1 MVRSALFTCNCPP
14 LSGEY
19 YLCTLLL
26 FHSSSKIL
34 SSISGRKEV
43 YERRTIRSNCRN
55 GLRYVRKI
63 SVENCE
69 CARSDYICDF
79 GFRKDAAWT
88 ESCVKNP
95 DFGHDPYAVPSDC
108 KPGRFYNRTRGY
120 VKIRGDTCAGG
131 RAKVGRHN
139 NR

>member
-1 MVRSALFTCNCPP
+1 M
-14 LSGEY
+14 
-19 YLCTLLL
+19 
-26 FHSSSKIL
+26 SKIL

-139 NR
+139 K

>member
-1 MVRSALFTCNCPP
+1 MLFRSTIMIKWELEVI
-14 LSGEY
+14 LQ
-19 YLCTLLL
+19 LLQVMER
-26 FHSSSKIL
+26 SN

-120 VKIRGDTCAGG
+120 VKIRGDTCVD
-131 RAKVGRHN
+131 RWT
-139 NR
+139 

>member
-1 MVRSALFTCNCPP
+1 M
-14 LSGEY
+14 
-19 YLCTLLL
+19 
-26 FHSSSKIL
+26 
-34 SSISGRKEV
+34 

-131 RAKVGRHN
+131 RRLSIARGVGEWNESVHTGRDPGLLIGSPTHATSW
-139 NR
+139 

>member
-1 MVRSALFTCNCPP
+1 M
-14 LSGEY
+14 
-19 YLCTLLL
+19 
-26 FHSSSKIL
+26 
-34 SSISGRKEV
+34 
-43 YERRTIRSNCRN
+43 YERRIIRSNCRN

-95 DFGHDPYAVPSDC
+95 DFGHDPYAVPGDC

-131 RAKVGRHN
+131 RAKVGKQYTLRT
-139 NR
+139 RWWRTWVGLP